1 MKTSNKLI
9 LGFLGIFSLIALI
22 ALIYVRF
29 FGIGNIERITGNN
42 QVTSESRSVG
52 EYETLEI
59 HGDYTVHL
67 VQGPAGIT
75 IHGESN
81 LLNTIDT
88 EVKARRLEIR
98 PASGTI
104 VKANEPLYV
113 VVTHPG
119 IKSIHAQ
126 GASKVKTENGTLSGS
141 EIELRGDGAVQFDL
155 NLQHAHCVINL
166 TGASNVYLSG
176 EGTSLEAELAGACNL
191 DTGDF
196 TCRTARID
204 ASGACNVTV
213 HATDTL
219 SAQLNGAVQLYYQG
233 APVLQTDISGASSV
247 NSL

>member
-9 LGFLGIFSLIALI
+9 LGLLGFFALIALI

-29 FGIGNIERITGNN
+29 FGISKIERITGNN
-42 QVTSESRSVG
+42 QVTSESRTVG
-52 EYETLEI
+52 AYESLEI

-88 EVKARRLEIR
+88 EVKGRRLEIR
-98 PASGTI
+98 PASGMI

-119 IKSIHAQ
+119 IKSIHAL
-126 GASKVKTENGTLSGS
+126 GASKVKTENGTLSGT
-141 EIELRGDGAVQFDL
+141 EIELLGNGAVQFDL
-155 NLQHAHCVINL
+155 NLQYTHCAINL
-166 TGASNVYLSG
+166 SGSSNVYLSG
-176 EGTSLEAELAGACNL
+176 EGSSLEAELAGACNL

-196 TCRTARID
+196 MCRTARID
-204 ASGACNVTV
+204 AGGAGNVTV

-219 SAQLNGAVQLYYQG
+219 IAMLHGAVQLYYKG
-233 APVLQTDISGASSV
+233 APLLKTDISGASSV

>member
-9 LGFLGIFSLIALI
+9 LGLLGFFALIALI

-67 VQGPAGIT
+67 IQGPASIT
-75 IHGESN
+75 LHGESN
-81 LLNTIDT
+81 LLQTIDL
-88 EVKARRLEIR
+88 EVKGNRLEIR
-98 PASGTI
+98 TASNKI

-119 IKSIHAQ
+119 IKSIQAY
-126 GASKVKTENGTLSGS
+126 GGSKVKTESGILSGT

-155 NLQHAHCVINL
+155 NLQYTRCDIHL
-166 TGASNVYLSG
+166 SGASQVYLSG
-176 EGTSLEAELAGACNL
+176 EGETLEAALNGACNL
-191 DTGDF
+191 DSGDF
-196 TCRTARID
+196 TCRIARIEGN
-204 ASGACNVTV
+204 GAGNVTV
-213 HATDTL
+213 NATDTL
-219 SAQLNGAVQLYYQG
+219 SAELNGAVQLYYKG
-233 APVLQTDISGASSV
+233 TPVLKTDTTGASSV